1 MRYLFESGKF
11 RRVMHIQ
18 KFTQIGDALFESIC
32 GINLNFN
39 RSINAPFALG
49 RKVCKNCKK
58 KI

>member
-32 GINLNFN
+32 GINL
-39 RSINAPFALG
+39 
-49 RKVCKNCKK
+49 